1 MESTINSGRE
11 TKLLYKHH
19 YITCTEM
26 DPHNNS
32 SVLSIIIHYY
42 SSVFIVEQVDKL
54 LRNIVYNIGNAC
66 ILKILFT
73 CDLKLTQ

>member
-1 MESTINSGRE
+1 
-11 TKLLYKHH
+11 
-19 YITCTEM
+19 M

-42 SSVFIVEQVDKL
+42 SSVLIVEQVDKL

-66 ILKILFT
+66 ILKILCLHVT
-73 CDLKLTQ
+73 